1 MLIRF
6 SAARRTTALP
16 HLHRPQPTP
25 HGLTSTGVTAVITR
39 SRPVQIW
46 IGSYRIL
53 TSHRTGWKL
62 IIVRWAPT
70 AILLISPAGPWSRAR
85 NWAVMTVDS
94 ISLTSLTRRP
104 IMICWLGLAA
114 FGAGD
119 QVPVP
124 ALTRR

>member
-39 SRPVQIW
+39 SRPGHIW
-46 IGSYRIL
+46 SGSYRIL
-53 TSHRTGWKL
+53 TSRRTGWKL

-70 AILLISPAGPWSRAR
+70 AILVISPAGPWSRAR
-85 NWAVMTVDS
+85 NGQARTLDS
-94 ISLTSLTRRP
+94 ISLRLQTGRQIIHRT
-104 IMICWLGLAA
+104 
-114 FGAGD
+114 
-119 QVPVP
+119 
-124 ALTRR
+124 